1 MCLNQIESHDTKK
14 KRKKR
19 INCVTKFFSTLK
31 LFTKKNVISAGRGAW
46 FGVEKNIKF
55 KYKTVRG
62 QGTHTKVDS
71 LLDLR

>member
-1 MCLNQIESHDTKK
+1 M
-14 KRKKR
+14 
-19 INCVTKFFSTLK
+19 TKFFSTLK
-31 LFTKKNVISAGRGAW
+31 LFTKNVISAGQGAW